1 LATMIMVPLLSYG
14 QEIDYDSLLQRIDT
28 VENPVYK
35 PVVSFSYGVL
45 NFRGDVKNSLITPV
59 IGNQAGMLNVS
70 TFIDKKNNYFV
81 ANFNFLLGKLTANEY
96 SYTDLTR
103 NLNFETWLYSIGLNV
118 EYRFG
123 HLITQTAF
131 IRPYVSLGIESINF
145 SSKGDLQD
153 ADGMPYYYW
162 SDGTIQNTP
171 ESAPGAA
178 VPLYRDYD
186 FETDLRLR
194 ENNEFGLGTYSQRS
208 LAIPAGAG
216 LHFLISRRM
225 FFSLGISYHY
235 TLTDYLDNVAREG
248 TRLQGSKGNDSYVF
262 SHLTLHFDLFSD
274 PATRM
279 VDLMFADAE
288 FDPLFFDDEDGDF
301 VLDVTDHC
309 PGTPYG
315 VEVDTLGC
323 PLDGD
328 MDGIPDY
335 LDQELETSRGAWVD
349 DQGVT
354 VSEEAFYASIENR
367 NEAMP
372 REDVE
377 VYLAMIRS
385 EYRLSS
391 SQVIPEK
398 FKSLDED
405 NDGYLSFE
413 ELLKTVDLYFDFQ
426 LELDIDELRELN
438 GFFFSQ

>member
-1 LATMIMVPLLSYG
+1 MMVVPLLSYG
-14 QEIDYDSLLQRIDT
+14 QEIDYDSLLQRVDT

-35 PVVSFSYGVL
+35 PVVSLAYGVL

-59 IGNQAGMLNVS
+59 VGNQAGMLSVA
-70 TFIDKKNNYFV
+70 TFIDKKNQYYI

-96 SYTDLTR
+96 SHTDLTR
-103 NLNFETWLYSIGLNV
+103 NLNFETWLYSFGINV

-123 HLITQTAF
+123 HLITNTSF
-131 IRPYVSLGIESINF
+131 IRPYVSLGIENINF
-145 SSKGDLQD
+145 SSKGDLED
-153 ADGMPYYYW
+153 ADGQAYYYW
-162 SDGTIQNTP
+162 SDGTIREAP
-171 ESAPGAA
+171 ESMAGAA
-178 VPLYRDYD
+178 TLYRDYD
-186 FETDLRLR
+186 YETDLRLR
-194 ENNEFGLGTYSQRS
+194 ENTEYGLGTYNQRS

-216 LHFLISRRM
+216 LHFLINSRA
-225 FFSLGISYHY
+225 FFSLGVSYHY
-235 TLTDYLDNVAREG
+235 AFSDYIDNVAYEG
-248 TRLQGSKGNDSYVF
+248 TSLQGAKGNDSYVY
-262 SHLTLHFDLFSD
+262 SHLTVHFDLFSD
-274 PATRM
+274 PATRT
-279 VDLMFADAE
+279 VDLMYADAE

-301 VLDVTDHC
+301 VLDVSDRC

-328 MDGIPDY
+328 MDRVPDY
-335 LDQELETSRGAWVD
+335 LDQELETAPDAWVD
-349 DQGVT
+349 DHGVT
-354 VSEEAFYASIENR
+354 VSEEVFYASIEPR
-367 NEAMP
+367 IEAMQ

-377 VYLAMIRS
+377 AYLTMIRS

-405 NDGYLSFE
+405 NDGYISFE